1 MEKFLFMGGDRRA
14 QYAAK
19 ALLQAG
25 QSACFA
31 EDSQAWR
38 QQAEKSPHLVLPLP
52 MTQDGITVFAPFRSV
67 PILLDELKS
76 TLKAGQTVFAGM
88 PKTEWARGLESK
100 GIKLYDYYKNE
111 ALLFANAAATAEG
124 ALFELIG
131 AADTT
136 VCGSSFIITGYGR
149 IASALAPRLRALG
162 GKVTVAARSEEQCVR
177 AENDGCKAVKLYNIE
192 AVLPE
197 CDALINTVPSPI
209 LTEKQLL
216 HMKRGALLLEVA
228 SAPYGADEETVKR
241 CGLRYIKAPGLPG
254 RLSPR
259 SAGEAIA
266 RVILSYT
273 ERTEERG

>member
-1 MEKFLFMGGDRRA
+1 MEKFLFLGGDRRA

-19 ALLQAG
+19 ALLHAG
-25 QSACFA
+25 RSACFA
-31 EDSQAWR
+31 EDSPGWK
-38 QQAEKSPHLVLPLP
+38 QQVGESSCLVLPLP
-52 MTQDGITVFAPFRSV
+52 VTQDGMTVFAPFRSV
-67 PILLDELKS
+67 PIRLDELKS
-76 TLKAGQTVFAGM
+76 TLKTGQTVFAGM
-88 PKTEWARGLESK
+88 PKTEWARELESK

-124 ALFELIG
+124 VLFELIG

-177 AENDGCKAVKLYNIE
+177 AENDGCKAVKLYDIE
-192 AVLPE
+192 SVLSE
-197 CDALINTVPSPI
+197 CDALINTIPFRI
-209 LTEKQLL
+209 LEEKQLL
-216 HMKRGALLLEVA
+216 HMKQGALLLEVA
-228 SAPYGADEETVKR
+228 SAPYGAAEETVR
-241 CGLRYIKAPGLPG
+241 QCGLRYIKAPGLPG